1 MYTTNNPQ
9 PQPVNL
15 QKGPAF
21 SPFAPQP
28 LVFYGQPIGQG
39 TFPVP
44 MMIPSPFPAYNNG
57 VYAPP
62 STLNYQIQ
70 YTLPS
75 VPPQYG
81 FVPIQS
87 AIPVVPQQ
95 SRDFQNTVK
104 PTQPALNNPP
114 LQIPNS
120 WVTFNTEP
128 VNEPKFQELAKFD
141 DPFELKDIPK
151 TTRTQ
156 NVTKEN
162 QISSPKSETKP
173 YSYQKRCKRCSRYYL
188 ENEPSKCRYHP
199 GQYKCWYSSKILAG
213 HINSWTCCKLDERD
227 AKGCK
232 VGPSHIE
239 CEATSATF
247 SQLDSIIISR
257 GEKPTTVP
265 KVVHRQ
271 PSKSLYPMIDE
282 DKEEFIDPTLDLRID
297 LKSFRVK
304 PDPNSNPNPPEMAV
318 LDPDAQV
325 VVENGEKYI
334 QHIIKYTDTLR
345 GLSLKYQV
353 EPEEIKSVNKIV
365 RDEDI
370 WSRYTV
376 LVPYNGQT
384 LKELDEDEKERY
396 RDEMRKRLVRRFMRN
411 VKCNNDS
418 EALYYLQTN
427 AFNLEN
433 AIAEY
438 RADVEWEIQNKYVH
452 FSAIRV

>member
-1 MYTTNNPQ
+1 MYTTNNSQ

-15 QKGPAF
+15 QKGSTF

-39 TFPVP
+39 SFPAP
-44 MMIPSPFPAYNNG
+44 MIVPSPFPAYNHG

-62 STLNYQIQ
+62 SASNYQIQ

-75 VPPQYG
+75 LAPQYG
-81 FVPIQS
+81 FVPFHPGMAVI
-87 AIPVVPQQ
+87 PQQ
-95 SRDFQNTVK
+95 SQGFQNNTVK
-104 PTQPALNNPP
+104 PTEPALNNSP

-120 WVTFNTEP
+120 WVIFNTEP

-151 TTRTQ
+151 TTGTR
-156 NVTKEN
+156 NVTKGN
-162 QISSPKSETKP
+162 QTPPKSETKP
-173 YSYQKRCKRCSRYYL
+173 FSYQKRCKRCSRYYL
-188 ENEPSKCRYHP
+188 GNEPSECRYHP

-247 SQLDSIIISR
+247 SQLDRMITH
-257 GEKPTTVP
+257 GERPTTVP
-265 KVVHRQ
+265 KVIHKQ
-271 PSKSLYPMIDE
+271 PSKSIYPTIDE
-282 DKEEFIDPTLDLRID
+282 DKEEFIDPTLDLRVD

-304 PDPNSNPNPPEMAV
+304 ADPDPNPPKAMAV

-334 QHIIKYTDTLR
+334 KHIIKYTDTLR

-353 EPEEIKSVNKIV
+353 EPEEIKSVNKLV

-376 LVPYNGQT
+376 LVPYNGQM
-384 LKELDEDEKERY
+384 LKELNEDEKERY
-396 RDEMRKRLVRRFMRN
+396 RDDMRRRLVRRFMRN

-438 RADVEWEIQNKYVH
+438 RADVEWEIQNKYVQ
-452 FSAIRV
+452 FTSIRV